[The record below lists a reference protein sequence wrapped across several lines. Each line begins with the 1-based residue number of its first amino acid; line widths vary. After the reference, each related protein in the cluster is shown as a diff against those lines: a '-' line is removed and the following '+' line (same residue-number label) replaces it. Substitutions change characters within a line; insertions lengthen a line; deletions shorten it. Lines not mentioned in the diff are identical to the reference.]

1 MVAIF
6 FNNLLPST
14 IGGDVVR
21 IHDTCRMGN
30 NTGGAIAAVF
40 LDRLLGIFVLMGFV
54 LFSLLISEKLNFF
67 LSYLHSWPIIS
78 ILCFLT
84 IIVICLSFYNRVISL
99 SKRFS
104 ILKKF
109 EYFIE
114 KSIENLLLF
123 RENKKIITAS
133 ILLSLLLQINVVIYY
148 FLISSGTGLSVAMNE
163 FFVIVPITVFT
174 MMIPVS
180 INGVGL
186 RESIFV
192 LILSA
197 YNVSKYSAIAM
208 AWIDYGMVLL
218 LGIIG
223 GIVYM
228 VRK

>member
-1 MVAIF
+1 
-6 FNNLLPST
+6 
-14 IGGDVVR
+14 
-21 IHDTCRMGN
+21 
-30 NTGGAIAAVF
+30 
-40 LDRLLGIFVLMGFV
+40 MGFV
-54 LFSLLISEKLNFF
+54 VFSLLISEKLSFF
-67 LSYLHSWPIIS
+67 LAYLHSWTIIS
-78 ILCFLT
+78 ILCFCT
-84 IIVICLSFYNRVISL
+84 IITICLFFHNKIVSFSNNINALEKIRSFL
-99 SKRFS
+99 G
-104 ILKKF
+104 
-109 EYFIE
+109 

-123 RENKKIITAS
+123 RENKKIIFAS
-133 ILLSLLLQINVVIYY
+133 LLLSLLLQVNVVVYY
-148 FLISSGTGLSVAMNE
+148 FLISVGIGLPVAMHE
-163 FFVIVPITVFT
+163 FFVIVPVTVST

-197 YNVSKYSAIAM
+197 YNISKYSSIAMAM

>member
-30 NTGGAIAAVF
+30 NKGGAIAAVF

-54 LFSLLISEKLNFF
+54 LFSLLISEKLSFF

-78 ILCFLT
+78 MLCFLA
-84 IIVICLSFYNRVISL
+84 IITTCLLFYNRVMSISQ
-99 SKRFS
+99 RFS
-104 ILKKF
+104 ILKKIGF
-109 EYFIE
+109 FIE

-123 RENKKIITAS
+123 RENKKIIIAS
-133 ILLSLLLQINVVIYY
+133 LLLSLLLQVNVVIYY
-148 FLISSGTGLSVAMNE
+148 FLISVGIGLSVAVHE
-163 FFVIVPITVFT
+163 FFVIVPVTVFT

-180 INGVGL
+180 INGVGI

-197 YNVSKYSAIAM
+197 YNVSNYSAIAM